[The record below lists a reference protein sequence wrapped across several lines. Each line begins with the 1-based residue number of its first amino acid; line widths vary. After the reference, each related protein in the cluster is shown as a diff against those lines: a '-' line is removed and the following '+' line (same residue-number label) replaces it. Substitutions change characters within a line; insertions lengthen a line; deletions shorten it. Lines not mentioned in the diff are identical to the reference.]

1 MYNPAKTKDTSREF
15 CKKMVSAKKV
25 YRKEDINAMTSKV
38 VNAGFGKGGAD
49 TYSVWLYK
57 GGARCN
63 HKWFRR
69 IYARKEGSKSLGS
82 VISTTEAKSQG
93 FKPETNAQKVPVA
106 PKDMKYKGYTAAY
119 WNKMGFKN

>member
-1 MYNPAKTKDTSREF
+1 MQVLVR
-15 CKKMVSAKKV
+15 
-25 YRKEDINAMTSKV
+25 V
-38 VNAGFGKGGAD
+38 VLIL
-49 TYSVWLYK
+49 TLY
-57 GGARCN
+57 GYTRAERDATTNG
-63 HKWFRR
+63 FRR

-93 FKPETNAQKVPVA
+93 FKPEANAQKVPVA

>member
-1 MYNPAKTKDTSREF
+1 MALQGWYAK
-15 CKKMVSAKKV
+15 
-25 YRKEDINAMTSKV
+25 
-38 VNAGFGKGGAD
+38 
-49 TYSVWLYK
+49 
-57 GGARCN
+57 
-63 HKWFRR
+63 
-69 IYARKEGSKSLGS
+69 KEGSKSLGN

>member
-1 MYNPAKTKDTSREF
+1 VLKRYIV
-15 CKKMVSAKKV
+15 KKILTLWTDKA
-25 YRKEDINAMTSKV
+25 
-38 VNAGFGKGGAD
+38 VNSGFGKGGSD

-57 GGARCN
+57 GGARCH

-69 IYARKEGSKSLGS
+69 IYARKEGSKSLGN

-106 PKDMKYKGYTAAY
+106 PKGYAKYKGYTAAY